1 MTEPSV
7 PIACTLSPNQLGG
20 RLAEWHELLATSLR
34 RVERPAPRRLRLVL
48 AADADVESVRDLA
61 AREQECCAFMAF
73 AVSPGDGELLV
84 VDVEVPAAATPTL
97 DGLAGLALRA
107 GGGALTR

>member
-1 MTEPSV
+1 MTEPRV

-20 RLAEWHELLATSLR
+20 RLAEWHEVLATSLR
-34 RVERPAPRRLRLVL
+34 RVERPAPQRLRLVL

-73 AVSPGDGELLV
+73 AVTPGDGALL

-97 DGLAGLALRA
+97 DGLAGLARRA

>member
-7 PIACTLSPNQLGG
+7 PIACTLSPDQLGG
-20 RLAEWHELLATSLR
+20 RLVEWHELFATSLR

-73 AVSPGDGELLV
+73 AVTPGDGELL

-97 DGLAGLALRA
+97 DGLASLARRA